1 MLQKVAHC
9 LKLPSFVVHLQHEQ
23 TWTPKQGN
31 LVCTTFARKW
41 SALRYS
47 CFSGLCWPPKCVR
60 SEKLR
65 DLEAVCYQRALY
77 WPIGSIVL
85 WNIPWIMHKIAG
97 IECRT
102 IGRRYTHWRVF
113 SFANGAS
120 WVMVRTR
127 VSISCCF
134 KKLRQSPAASLTA
147 SGPALDSLWRICLLT
162 AGNENVAAQSM
173 KDILAVVMWTIVC
186 RFWTDADWQN
196 RWLSLMKQHRCI
208 HDSGL
213 IVRQKHGTSK
223 QVSLSLCLGG
233 FCINI
238 FSVRVERDKFSIH
251 FRNFA
256 KMTLG
261 VINLC

>member
-65 DLEAVCYQRALY
+65 DLEAVCYQQASY

-102 IGRRYTHWRVF
+102 IGRRYTRYIRWKLAFADVIRRKANSVLV
-113 SFANGAS
+113 SVTLKNDANGNEKPNTNTLRLGDS
-120 WVMVRTR
+120 VP
-127 VSISCCF
+127 IS
-134 KKLRQSPAASLTA
+134 Q
-147 SGPALDSLWRICLLT
+147 
-162 AGNENVAAQSM
+162 
-173 KDILAVVMWTIVC
+173 
-186 RFWTDADWQN
+186 
-196 RWLSLMKQHRCI
+196 
-208 HDSGL
+208 
-213 IVRQKHGTSK
+213 
-223 QVSLSLCLGG
+223 
-233 FCINI
+233 
-238 FSVRVERDKFSIH
+238 
-251 FRNFA
+251 
-256 KMTLG
+256 
-261 VINLC
+261 

>member
-9 LKLPSFVVHLQHEQ
+9 LKLPSFVVHLQDEQ

-97 IECRT
+97 IECGT
-102 IGRRYTHWRVF
+102 IGRRYTRWRVF
-113 SFANGAS
+113 SFANGAIDRFCVGS
-120 WVMVRTR
+120 MPTWTGDGHL
-127 VSISCCF
+127 STQI
-134 KKLRQSPAASLTA
+134 KE
-147 SGPALDSLWRICLLT
+147 GWRP
-162 AGNENVAAQSM
+162 
-173 KDILAVVMWTIVC
+173 
-186 RFWTDADWQN
+186 F
-196 RWLSLMKQHRCI
+196 
-208 HDSGL
+208 
-213 IVRQKHGTSK
+213 
-223 QVSLSLCLGG
+223 
-233 FCINI
+233 
-238 FSVRVERDKFSIH
+238 FST
-251 FRNFA
+251 N
-256 KMTLG
+256 
-261 VINLC
+261 